1 MCLFK
6 GNSIALDV
14 EVLKLFLVLIDKRLE
29 VLLLLL
35 VSCDTTLVVF
45 HDLDNLVAVGLRN
58 LEIALQSTVLVSKVI
73 HFAFLDI

>member
-1 MCLFK
+1 M
-6 GNSIALDV
+6 
-14 EVLKLFLVLIDKRLE
+14 LIDKRLE

-35 VSCDTTLVVF
+35 VSSDTTLVVL
-45 HDLDNLVAVGLRN
+45 HDLDNLIAVGLRN

>member
-35 VSCDTTLVVF
+35 VSCDTTLVVL

>member
-14 EVLKLFLVLIDKRLE
+14 KVLKLFLVLIDKRLE

-35 VSCDTTLVVF
+35 VSSDTTLVVL
-45 HDLDNLVAVGLRN
+45 HDLDNLIAVGLRN